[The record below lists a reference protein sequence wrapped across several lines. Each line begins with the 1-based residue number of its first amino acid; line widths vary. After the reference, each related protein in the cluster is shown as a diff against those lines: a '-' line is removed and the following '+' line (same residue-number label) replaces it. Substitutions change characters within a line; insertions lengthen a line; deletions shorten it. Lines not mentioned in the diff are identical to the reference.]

1 MKIASP
7 LLAVV
12 FMTCLSL
19 PAKSQSMT
27 AIEVV
32 QKQLDFYN
40 QQDVKSFAAM
50 FAEDVQVFHQLG
62 DSLPSLQG
70 RKAVEKRYGEIFA
83 QYPKNYS
90 ALLGRMVQGDFVID
104 HEWITG
110 REKELRIMAIYEVK
124 DGLIRRCWFIR

>member
-1 MKIASP
+1 
-7 LLAVV
+7 
-12 FMTCLSL
+12 
-19 PAKSQSMT
+19 MT

-40 QQDVKSFAAM
+40 RQDVKSFAAM
-50 FAEDVQVFHQLG
+50 FAEDVKVFQQLG

-83 QYPKNYS
+83 QYPQNYS
-90 ALLGRMVQGDFVID
+90 TLLGRMVQGDFVID

>member
-1 MKIASP
+1 MKIVTH
-7 LLAVV
+7 LLSLV
-12 FMTCLSL
+12 FITCLSL

-40 QQDVKSFAAM
+40 RQDVKSFASM
-50 FAEDVQVFHQLG
+50 FADDVKVFQHLG

-70 RKAVEKRYGEIFA
+70 RKAIEKRYAEIFA
-83 QYPKNYS
+83 QYPKNHS
-90 ALLGRMVQGDFVID
+90 TLLGRMVQGDFVID

-110 REKELRIMAIYEVK
+110 REKEMRIMAIYEVK
-124 DGLIRRCWFIR
+124 EGLIRRCWFIR

>member
-19 PAKSQSMT
+19 PSQSQSMT

-40 QQDVKSFAAM
+40 RQDVKSFAAM
-50 FAEDVQVFHQLG
+50 FAEDVQVFQQLG

-70 RKAVEKRYGEIFA
+70 RKSVEKRYGDIFK
-83 QYPKNYS
+83 QFPNNRS
-90 ALLGRMVQGDFVID
+90 TLLGRMVQGDFVID

-110 REKELRIMAIYEVK
+110 RDKEVRIMAIYEVK
-124 DGLIRRCWFIR
+124 DGLIKRCWFIR